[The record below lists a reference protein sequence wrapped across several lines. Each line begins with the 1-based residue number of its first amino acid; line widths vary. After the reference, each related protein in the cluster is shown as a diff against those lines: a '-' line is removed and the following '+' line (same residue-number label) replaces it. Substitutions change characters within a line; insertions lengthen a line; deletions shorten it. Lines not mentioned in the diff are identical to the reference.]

1 MRVCACLSHARAFA
15 RVVNACTTARL
26 NESMLGDLAQALSS
40 SYSRVLDCV
49 CVPSNHDVLNASI
62 LGVLIQAG
70 VEVQRTLFLIQACVT

>member
-1 MRVCACLSHARAFA
+1 
-15 RVVNACTTARL
+15 
-26 NESMLGDLAQALSS
+26 MLGDLAQALSS